1 MVNQDWSTA
10 IFQDLGSCPAT
21 METGKIADAY
31 GCFPGHDVEQADAD
45 QAYVQAD
52 LSGTET

>member
-1 MVNQDWSTA
+1 
-10 IFQDLGSCPAT
+10 

-31 GCFPGHDVEQADAD
+31 GCFPGHSVEQADAE

-52 LSGTET
+52 IQGTGAWVYLPDNAWPKEW